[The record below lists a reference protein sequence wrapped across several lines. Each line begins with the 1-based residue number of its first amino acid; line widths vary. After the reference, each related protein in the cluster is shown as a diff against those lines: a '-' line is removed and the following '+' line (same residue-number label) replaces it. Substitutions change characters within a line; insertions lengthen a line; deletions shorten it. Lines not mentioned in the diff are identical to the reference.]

1 MAPLWLRLLLV
12 CSTEETK
19 KINLQGL
26 NNTGKGSLLN
36 VRSRKE
42 FMGANVA
49 SSANISLAEI
59 TDRFKEVK
67 ALKQPLILVCAGKGR
82 RSMTKQFINKEGP
95 KCFSASNW
103 LKIIILKPRKYRRP
117 KTLNAQFF

>member
-1 MAPLWLRLLLV
+1 MAPLWLRWLLV

-26 NNTGKGSLLN
+26 INTGKGTLLN

-49 SSANISLAEI
+49 GSANISLAEI

-67 ALKQPLILVCAGKGR
+67 ALKQPLILVCAGKGCR
-82 RSMTKQFINKEGP
+82 DMTKQFINKEGL
-95 KCFSASNW
+95 KCFSGSFL
-103 LKIIILKPRKYRRP
+103 LKTKYRQAQKVS
-117 KTLNAQFF
+117 KT

>member
-49 SSANISLAEI
+49 GSANISLAEI

-67 ALKQPLILVCAGKGR
+67 ALEQPLILVCAGKGR
-82 RSMTKQFINKEGP
+82 RSMTKQFINKEGL
-95 KCFSASNW
+95 KCFIGSYW
-103 LKIIILKPRKYRRP
+103 LKTNYPQAQKVS
-117 KTLNAQFF
+117 KT